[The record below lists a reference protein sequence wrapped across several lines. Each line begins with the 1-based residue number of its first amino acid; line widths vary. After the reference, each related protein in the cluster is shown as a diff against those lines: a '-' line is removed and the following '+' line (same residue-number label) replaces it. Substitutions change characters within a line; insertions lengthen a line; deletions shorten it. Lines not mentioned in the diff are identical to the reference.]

1 MFKIF
6 EYSFYNKVDFVMN
19 FMYTNSKIII
29 GGDTMCTKSEVNI
42 ITSAVA
48 EEAKRLLGDKLD
60 AVILYGS
67 YARGDYDDESD
78 IDVMVRVI
86 CKKEE
91 RLKYRKLFVHFAS
104 SLSLEYDIVVS
115 LNIVD
120 TETFNRY
127 RNHLPF
133 YKNVE
138 SEGIKIA

>member
-1 MFKIF
+1 
-6 EYSFYNKVDFVMN
+6 
-19 FMYTNSKIII
+19 MYTNSKIII
-29 GGDTMCTKSEVNI
+29 GGDDMCTKSELNI

-48 EEAKRLLGDKLD
+48 EEARRLLGDKLD

-91 RLKYRKLFVHFAS
+91 RLKYRKMFVHFAS
-104 SLSLEYDIVVS
+104 SLSLEHDIVVS

-127 RNHLPF
+127 KNHLPF

-138 SEGIKIA
+138 MEGVKIA